1 MGKKGTYRQ
10 VQTSYWQDPFVM
22 DLTPEEKFFY
32 VYLLTNTRTTQ
43 CGIFELP
50 QQLIAAETGYN
61 RETVDKLLKRFID
74 YGKISYSTATKELLI
89 INWFKYNFI
98 NSPKVISCI
107 RTNLLEVKDQELLK
121 ELYDICTRQ
130 SLPVNS
136 IFEGILHP
144 KDTVSIPMGEEER
157 IKNKEIRIE
166 NIEEEYIDNSIKNE
180 TVDNVNNVDN
190 FKENINNSIS
200 SDETSDKREQIPYS
214 EIVNLYNSICISL
227 PRATK
232 MSKSRNRALKS
243 FWNEFKSSKVIKDI
257 FTRAEN
263 SDFLSGRS
271 GNWNGCSFDWIIK
284 VSNAIKI
291 FEGNYGNKP
300 HPNPPTVKAQVDT
313 FNNYK
318 QRDYDFN
325 DLEKKLLGRCDG

>member
-1 MGKKGTYRQ
+1 LGKKGTYRQ

-89 INWFKYNFI
+89 INWMKYNFI
-98 NSPKVISCI
+98 NSATVISCI
-107 RTNLLEVKDQELLK
+107 HNNLLEVKDQELLK

-130 SLPVNS
+130 GLLVDS
-136 IFEGILHP
+136 IFEGILYP
-144 KDTVSIPMGEEER
+144 KDTVSIPIGEEER
-157 IKNKEIRIE
+157 IENKEIRIE

-180 TVDNVNNVDN
+180 IVDNANNMDN
-190 FKENINNSIS
+190 FEENIDKPTP

-243 FWNEFKSSKVIKDI
+243 FWNEFKSFKVIKDI

-263 SDFLSGRS
+263 SEFLSGRS
-271 GNWNGCSFDWIIK
+271 GNWSGCSFDWIIK
-284 VSNAIKI
+284 ASNAIKI
-291 FEGNYGNKP
+291 FDGNYDNKP
-300 HPNPPTVKAQVDT
+300 HPNPPNVKAQVDT

-325 DLEKKLLGRCDG
+325 ELEKKLLGRCDG